1 MRGDTVMGRR
11 LPGAVRDAAVI
22 VVGSAIFA
30 LAVDWLFQPNQIV
43 TGGVTGIGQV
53 LHRLIPALPVGV
65 VGIACN
71 LPLFALLARRQGG
84 RSCARSFCAMV
95 TGNVMIDL
103 LDTAVSFPPMEN
115 RFLACVFAGVLFGF
129 SVGLQLRSGITTG
142 GSDLAARLLKYRY
155 RHISIGRLCLII
167 DLVIITAYAV
177 VFRSVDGALFGIV
190 SMYVSSLTMDTV
202 VYGSTRA
209 RMAVII
215 SDKNEALVRT
225 LLAAHFGV
233 TRMDGRGAYCGRGK
247 DVLLT
252 TFRPN
257 QITALKQTV
266 LALDP
271 SAFLIVCDAHEVIGE
286 GFASYSEDAL

>member
-1 MRGDTVMGRR
+1 M
-11 LPGAVRDAAVI
+11 
-22 VVGSAIFA
+22 VGSAIFA
-30 LAVDWLFQPNQIV
+30 LAFDWLFQPNQIV

-53 LHRLIPALPVGV
+53 LHRLIPVLPVGV

-71 LPLFALLARRQGG
+71 VPLFALLARRQGV
-84 RSCARSFCAMV
+84 RSCVRSFCAMV

-103 LDTAVSFPPMEN
+103 LDVVITFRPMEN
-115 RFLACVFAGVLFGF
+115 QFLACVFAGVLFGF
-129 SVGLQLRSGITTG
+129 SIGLQLRAGITTG

-155 RHISIGRLCLII
+155 HHISIGRLCLMI
-167 DLVIITAYAV
+167 DLVIIASYAV
-177 VFRSVDGALFGIV
+177 VFRSVDGALSGIV
-190 SMYVSSLTMDTV
+190 AMYVSSLTMDTV

-209 RMAVII
+209 RMVVII
-215 SDKNEALVRT
+215 SDKNDLLVKT

-233 TRMDGRGAYCGRGK
+233 TRMDGQGAYQGHGK

-266 LALDP
+266 LAIDP
-271 SAFLIVCDAHEVIGE
+271 GAFLIVCDAHEVIGE

>member
-1 MRGDTVMGRR
+1 M
-11 LPGAVRDAAVI
+11 A
-22 VVGSAIFA
+22 F
-30 LAVDWLFQPNQIV
+30 DWLFQPNQIV

-65 VGIACN
+65 VSIALN
-71 LPLFALLARRQGG
+71 VPLFVLLARRQGF
-84 RSCARSFCAMV
+84 RSCVRSFCAML
-95 TGNVMIDL
+95 TGSVMIDL
-103 LDTAVSFPPMEN
+103 LDAAVAFRPMEN
-115 RFLACVFAGVLFGF
+115 QFLACVYAGVLFGL
-129 SVGLQLRSGITTG
+129 SIGLQLRAGITTG

-155 RHISIGRLCLII
+155 HHISIGRLCLMI
-167 DLVIITAYAV
+167 DLVIIASYAV
-177 VFRSVDGALFGIV
+177 VFRSVDWALSGIV
-190 SMYVSSLTMDTV
+190 AMYVSSLTMDTV

-215 SDKNEALVRT
+215 SDKNDTLVRT

-233 TRMDGRGAYCGRGK
+233 TRMDGEGAYQGHRK

-266 LALDP
+266 LAIDP
-271 SAFLIVCDAHEVIGE
+271 GAFLIVCDAHEVIGE
-286 GFASYSEDAL
+286 GVASYSEDEL

>member
-1 MRGDTVMGRR
+1 MERKIPD
-11 LPGAVRDAAVI
+11 AVRDVAVI
-22 VVGSAIFA
+22 LIGGA
-30 LAVDWLFQPNQIV
+30 LYAVAFDWLFQPNQIV

-65 VGIACN
+65 VSIALN
-71 LPLFALLARRQGG
+71 VPLFALLARRQGI
-84 RSCARSFCAMV
+84 RSCVRSFCAMV
-95 TGNVMIDL
+95 TGSVMIDL
-103 LDTAVSFPPMEN
+103 LDAAVDFQPMGN
-115 RFLACVFAGVLFGF
+115 QFLACVFAGVLFGA
-129 SVGLQLRSGITTG
+129 SIGLQLRAGITTG
-142 GSDLAARLLKYRY
+142 GSDLAARLLKYRFP
-155 RHISIGRLCLII
+155 HISIGRLCLMI
-167 DLVIITAYAV
+167 DLIIIASYAV
-177 VFRSVDGALFGIV
+177 VFRSVDGALSGIV
-190 SMYVSSLTMDTV
+190 AMYVSSLAMDTV

-215 SDKNEALVRT
+215 SDKNELLVKT
-225 LLAAHFGV
+225 LLAGHFGV
-233 TRMDGRGAYCGRGK
+233 TRMDGEGAYRGRGK

-271 SAFLIVCDAHEVIGE
+271 GAFIIVCDAHEVIGE

>member
-1 MRGDTVMGRR
+1 MDRKV
-11 LPGAVRDAAVI
+11 PGVVRDAATI

-30 LAVDWLFQPNQIV
+30 LAFDWLFQPNQIV

-53 LHRLIPALPVGV
+53 LHRLLPVLPVGV
-65 VGIACN
+65 VGIAFN
-71 LPLFALLARRQGG
+71 VPLFALLARRQGF
-84 RSCARSFCAMV
+84 RSCVRSFCAMV

-103 LDTAVSFPPMEN
+103 LDAAVTFPPMEN
-115 RFLACVFAGVLFGF
+115 QFLACVFAGVLFGF
-129 SVGLQLRSGITTG
+129 SIGLQLRAGITTG
-142 GSDLAARLLKYRY
+142 GSDLAARLLKYRFP
-155 RHISIGRLCLII
+155 HISIGRLCLVI
-167 DLVIITAYAV
+167 DLVIIASYAV
-177 VFRSVDGALFGIV
+177 VFRSVDGALSGIV
-190 SMYVSSLTMDTV
+190 AMYVSSLAMDTV

-215 SDKNEALVRT
+215 SDKNDDLVRT

-233 TRMDGRGAYCGRGK
+233 TRMAGQGAYQGRGK

-271 SAFLIVCDAHEVIGE
+271 GAFLIVCDAHEVIGE
-286 GFASYSEDAL
+286 GFAHYSEDAL

>member
-1 MRGDTVMGRR
+1 M
-11 LPGAVRDAAVI
+11 A
-22 VVGSAIFA
+22 F
-30 LAVDWLFQPNQIV
+30 DWLFQPNQIV

-65 VGIACN
+65 VSIALN
-71 LPLFALLARRQGG
+71 IPLFVLLARRQGF
-84 RSCARSFCAMV
+84 RSCVRSFCAML
-95 TGNVMIDL
+95 TGSVMIDL
-103 LDTAVSFPPMEN
+103 LDAAVAFRPMEN
-115 RFLACVFAGVLFGF
+115 QFLACVYAGVLFGL
-129 SVGLQLRSGITTG
+129 SIGLQLRAGITTG

-155 RHISIGRLCLII
+155 LHISIGRLCLMI
-167 DLVIITAYAV
+167 DLVIIASYAV
-177 VFRSVDGALFGIV
+177 VFRSVDGALSGIV
-190 SMYVSSLTMDTV
+190 AMYVSSLTMDTV

-215 SDKNEALVRT
+215 SDKNDTLVRT

-233 TRMDGRGAYCGRGK
+233 TRMDGEGAYQVHRK

-266 LALDP
+266 LAIDP
-271 SAFLIVCDAHEVIGE
+271 GAFLIVCDAHEVIGE
-286 GFASYSEDAL
+286 GFASYSEDEL

>member
-1 MRGDTVMGRR
+1 MTRPKV
-11 LPGAVRDAAVI
+11 PGVVRDVVTI

-30 LAVDWLFQPNQIV
+30 LAFDWLFQPNQIV

-53 LHRLIPALPVGV
+53 LHRLIPVLPVGV

-71 LPLFALLARRQGG
+71 VPLFVLLAKRQGV
-84 RSCARSFCAMV
+84 RSCVRSFCAMV

-103 LDTAVSFPPMEN
+103 LDAAVTFPPMEN
-115 RFLACVFAGVLFGF
+115 QFLACVFAGVLFGF
-129 SVGLQLRSGITTG
+129 SIGVQLRAGITTG
-142 GSDLAARLLKYRY
+142 GSDLAARLLKYRFP
-155 RHISIGRLCLII
+155 HISIGRLCLGI
-167 DLVIITAYAV
+167 DLVIIASYAV
-177 VFRSVDGALFGIV
+177 VFRSVDGALSGIV
-190 SMYVSSLTMDTV
+190 AMYVSSLAMDTV

-215 SDKNEALVRT
+215 SDKNELLVKT
-225 LLAAHFGV
+225 LLAEHFGV
-233 TRMDGRGAYCGRGK
+233 TKMAGEGAYQGRGK
-247 DVLLT
+247 EVLLT

-271 SAFLIVCDAHEVIGE
+271 GAFLIVCDAHEVIGE

>member
-1 MRGDTVMGRR
+1 MERKV
-11 LPGAVRDAAVI
+11 PGALWDAATI

-30 LAVDWLFQPNQIV
+30 LAFDWLFQPNQIV

-65 VGIACN
+65 VSIALN
-71 LPLFALLARRQGG
+71 VPLFVLLARRQGF
-84 RSCARSFCAMV
+84 RSCVRSFCAML
-95 TGNVMIDL
+95 TGSVMIDL
-103 LDTAVSFPPMEN
+103 LDAAVTFRPMEN
-115 RFLACVFAGVLFGF
+115 QFLACVYAGVLFGL
-129 SVGLQLRSGITTG
+129 SIGLQLRAGITTG

-155 RHISIGRLCLII
+155 LHISIGRLCLMI
-167 DLVIITAYAV
+167 DLVIIASYAV
-177 VFRSVDGALFGIV
+177 VFRSVDGALSGIV
-190 SMYVSSLTMDTV
+190 AMYVSSLTMDTV

-215 SDKNEALVRT
+215 SDKNDLLVKT

-233 TRMDGRGAYCGRGK
+233 TRMDGEGAYQGHGK

-266 LALDP
+266 LAIDP
-271 SAFLIVCDAHEVIGE
+271 GAFLIVCDAHEVIGE
-286 GFASYSEDAL
+286 GFASYSEDEL